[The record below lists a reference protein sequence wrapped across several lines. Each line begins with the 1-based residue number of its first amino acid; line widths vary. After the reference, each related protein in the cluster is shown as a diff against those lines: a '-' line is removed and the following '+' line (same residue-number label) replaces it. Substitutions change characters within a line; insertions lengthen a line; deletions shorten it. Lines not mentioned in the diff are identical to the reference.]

1 MALNNLRLSSL
12 AKSLVPGK
20 YTDGQGLYLRITHAG
35 GLYWQWRIRTPRETL
50 VSYGTYPEVSLA
62 EARERHQLAREQRRS
77 GLDPNLEKRKAK
89 AALLQTISL
98 DNTFEVVAR
107 EWFGKNKDGWAPAY
121 ADRVLGR
128 FELDVFP
135 RIGKMPISE
144 ATPMLLLDMLSKI
157 EERGVFETASRIL
170 GYCRNVFQ
178 YAIITGRCSGDPT
191 QGLEKALK
199 ARPPVRHMAAITDP
213 ERLGQLLRAIDGYQG
228 SAVVRAALALSPLL
242 LLRPNEL
249 RCGPWNEVDLDAGLW
264 GIQPA
269 RMKRS
274 KAGKQNGAS
283 HLVPLPRQAVEILR
297 DLRKLTGNDGDP
309 TAWMFPGERKNGRVM
324 SENTVNAAL
333 RVLGVDTRNEQ
344 TGHGFRAT
352 ARTLLAEHLG
362 FDDNVIEAQLAHRV
376 KDALGRAYNR
386 TQYIAQRRDMLQ
398 AWADYLDNLKGLP
411 TLSCF
416 QSAPKTRC
424 PNLMAA

>member
-386 TQYIAQRRDMLQ
+386 TQY
-398 AWADYLDNLKGLP
+398 
-411 TLSCF
+411 
-416 QSAPKTRC
+416 
-424 PNLMAA
+424 